1 MGILISRS
9 GNTVVAR
16 LEGEIDHHYA
26 EGLRNKLDAAIADE
40 YVSELVLDLGS
51 VVFMD
56 SSGLGVV
63 LGRYKTLAARGGRLS
78 IINASKRV
86 ERILRMGGIYTLIE
100 RNDRR
105 TRA

>member
-9 GNTVVAR
+9 GDTVVAK

-26 EGLRNKLDAAIADE
+26 EGLRNRLDEAIADRR
-40 YVSELVLDLGS
+40 VTELVLDLGN
-51 VVFMD
+51 VIFMD

-63 LGRYKTLAARGGRLS
+63 LGRYKTLAARGGRMR

-86 ERILRMGGIYTLIE
+86 ERILRMGGIYTILE
-100 RNDRR
+100 RNNRR

>member
-1 MGILISRS
+1 MGILISRN
-9 GNTVVAR
+9 GNTVVAK

-26 EGLRNKLDAAIADE
+26 ADLRNKLDAAIADE
-40 YVSELVLDLGS
+40 YVLDLVLDLGK

-63 LGRYKTLAARGGRLS
+63 LGRYKILAARGGGLR